1 LRGVADGDVM
11 EVGAAFGRAARI
23 PDGATV
29 MVEFRREYALQAP
42 AAMVAMQPMT
52 ADDWEIISATAD
64 AFEATV
70 LEQADVV
77 TIGAVIPFWVHQ
89 KTLVHLRVV
98 SCDGGM
104 PFARLSANSRIAI
117 APVVRVQAPAPVR
130 PSPRPCVRLRI
141 ERAVD
146 TVPQR
151 CVAVRNETLE
161 QLGVRSGG
169 FVDIASCAGGQ
180 PPRTVQA
187 IQWQACAH
195 GHVHVHS
202 LLLHELG
209 LERFQ
214 SVIVTPSDPPKPIQ
228 PSDPEST
235 FAVTVRPVQFGNADG
250 NDCRKDGPGHL
261 RLDQEMLVLCPGALI
276 STANGHCVWSVQD
289 RETSIVLGPSGQIDI
304 VAHVSGDGPLRYPLS
319 NVATRPTVS
328 AAAPDIV
335 STLVHRLRACLL
347 PIKSPTAGMLAH
359 LRNFSGV
366 CLSGVS
372 GIGKT
377 HVMRAVADALADDA
391 NVLAALRWIDCA
403 SMASD
408 KADDIKGAFRREIA
422 EAVNRSPAIIAFD
435 DLDQLLPVAKEHDNS
450 GNTLRASRLAEHL
463 SDLLLA
469 LRAQLSQVPVVWMC
483 TARSFSVVH
492 GALRLPGVFTNEVAI
507 SAPDAPMRAAI
518 LHDMLSSIPVD
529 VSNVSFESF
538 GADSEGY
545 VAQDIKVVAQRAVH
559 RALSPEHID
568 IAHLAS
574 DHLRQ
579 AMGTYVP
586 LALRDVD
593 LRSSDT
599 RWEDIGGLEEV
610 RSTLR
615 ETLELPTR
623 FAPMFAALPLKLRSG
638 LLLYGPPGCGKTM
651 LASAVARE
659 CGLNF
664 ISVKGPELLNKYIGA
679 SEQAVRDLFAR
690 AAAAAPSILFFD
702 EFDAIAPRRGADS
715 TGVTDR
721 VVNQMLCHLDGVE
734 HRDGVYVLGATS
746 RPDLVDPALLRPGR
760 LDKCLYCGIPDYAA
774 RLSILHALSRNMHL
788 HADVDLDL
796 IAERSENFTGADLQG
811 VLNTAHLSA
820 VHEALDR
827 DETDAA
833 SVVVRQEHIT
843 LALSNTRLSVSASDR
858 NRFQSIYAAFVGSRS
873 SDFSLQFREGRVRLR
888 TALA

>member
-1 LRGVADGDVM
+1 MSSTRAAAPVAFVAVVVVVVAAAAATPPLTTRTTTATGHVGGIVDSVRPTPWLTVMEVQPQQRPLRVRWVGAHRTCYAALPGKWLSQLLVRRGVEGGAGGSIPVRVSVGDAAVFVGASTLRGVADGDVM

-507 SAPDAPMRAAI
+507 SAPDAPRRAAI

-559 RALSPEHID
+559 RALSPEHSD
-568 IAHLAS
+568 VAHLA
-574 DHLRQ
+574 
-579 AMGTYVP
+579 
-586 LALRDVD
+586 
-593 LRSSDT
+593 
-599 RWEDIGGLEEV
+599 
-610 RSTLR
+610 
-615 ETLELPTR
+615 R
-623 FAPMFAALPLKLRSG
+623 FG
-638 LLLYGPPGCGKTM
+638 
-651 LASAVARE
+651 
-659 CGLNF
+659 
-664 ISVKGPELLNKYIGA
+664 
-679 SEQAVRDLFAR
+679 
-690 AAAAAPSILFFD
+690 
-702 EFDAIAPRRGADS
+702 
-715 TGVTDR
+715 
-721 VVNQMLCHLDGVE
+721 
-734 HRDGVYVLGATS
+734 
-746 RPDLVDPALLRPGR
+746 
-760 LDKCLYCGIPDYAA
+760 
-774 RLSILHALSRNMHL
+774 
-788 HADVDLDL
+788 
-796 IAERSENFTGADLQG
+796 
-811 VLNTAHLSA
+811 
-820 VHEALDR
+820 
-827 DETDAA
+827 
-833 SVVVRQEHIT
+833 
-843 LALSNTRLSVSASDR
+843 
-858 NRFQSIYAAFVGSRS
+858 
-873 SDFSLQFREGRVRLR
+873 
-888 TALA
+888 